1 VFCCIPYNI
10 DLWVIAI
17 DYTLHRYNL
26 RLEFL
31 LLRNIIGWQ
40 QISPLVEMTKAQFMT
55 VLSLTNR
62 QGFQTLG
69 YLKLT
74 AAK

>member
-1 VFCCIPYNI
+1 
-10 DLWVIAI
+10 
-17 DYTLHRYNL
+17 
-26 RLEFL
+26 
-31 LLRNIIGWQ
+31 
-40 QISPLVEMTKAQFMT
+40 MTKAQFMT

-74 AAK
+74 AGKWYALIAPLVRD